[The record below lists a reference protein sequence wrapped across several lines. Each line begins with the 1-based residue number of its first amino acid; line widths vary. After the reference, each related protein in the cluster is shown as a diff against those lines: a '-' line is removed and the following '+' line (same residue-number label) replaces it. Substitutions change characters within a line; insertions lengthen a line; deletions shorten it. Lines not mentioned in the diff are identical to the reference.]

1 MKEYLMRIVNIVI
14 SSSKKLWHF
23 ISPHINVNTMSLMIA
38 VIAAYISFRA
48 LGEAVKQRESM
59 YKPELFMGTLNFFAV
74 IRNSHHIDYYSV
86 EADSM
91 NRQAVDRP
99 WYRLYNVG
107 MGSALSVF
115 GHMKFDTE
123 SLLTYFSE
131 NKLTGVKRITGDDIV
146 DTLVYRNDTIVVLNK
161 GRISDWKVDYVLPKS
176 QTEAESRQ
184 FFPPIVMDDIVK
196 AYMWVQTGSNGNDSN
211 GFKVPIEFGYK
222 DINGKWYK
230 KTFELNINCSRYDDR
245 KNAVICQI
253 HSGLSDEEFIRELE
267 EEIRSN

>member
-1 MKEYLMRIVNIVI
+1 MKEYLMRIVNILI

-23 ISPHINVNTMSLMIA
+23 ISPYINVNMMSLMIA

-74 IRNSHHIDYYSV
+74 IRDSHHIDYYSV

-115 GHMKFDTE
+115 GHMIFNTE

-131 NKLTGVKRITGDDIV
+131 NKLTGVKKITGENIF
-146 DTLVYRNDTIVVLNK
+146 DTLVYRKDTIVVFNE
-161 GRISDWKVDYVLPKS
+161 GYMSDWKVDYVLPES
-176 QTEAESRQ
+176 QTETESRQ
-184 FFPPIVMDDIVK
+184 FFPRIVMNDIIK
-196 AYMWVQTGSNGNDSN
+196 AYMWVQAGSNGDVSND
-211 GFKVPIEFGYK
+211 FKVPIELGYK

-230 KTFELNINCSRYDDR
+230 KTFELTISCSLYDDR
-245 KNAVICQI
+245 KNAVICLI
-253 HSGLSDEEFIRELE
+253 RSGLSDEEFIRELE